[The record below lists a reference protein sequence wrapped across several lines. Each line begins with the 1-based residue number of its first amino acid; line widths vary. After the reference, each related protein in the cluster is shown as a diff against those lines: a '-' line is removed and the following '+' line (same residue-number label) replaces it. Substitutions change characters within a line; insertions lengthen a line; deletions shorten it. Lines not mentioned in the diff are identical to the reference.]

1 MDGKTR
7 GFKWVEQWR
16 NGTALQIS
24 GTSHAGCLKVL
35 KMTNQNLNYST
46 LTTSSLTA
54 RPMPPVSLERVVSP
68 NPAVESVKSNDSDK
82 TLSGSSDSIGTAY
95 RMDSQ
100 VLSSTLFW
108 HSYTINYLD

>member
-1 MDGKTR
+1 MLP
-7 GFKWVEQWR
+7 F
-16 NGTALQIS
+16 
-24 GTSHAGCLKVL
+24 
-35 KMTNQNLNYST
+35 
-46 LTTSSLTA
+46 SLTA

-100 VLSSTLFW
+100 V
-108 HSYTINYLD
+108 YPYLQCHQDVYDDNIDHMMAGLHDIS